1 MVLFKALGAIS
12 SNVDLINEDEAEK
25 IVGADV
31 YINFS
36 NAENLTNDMLMSLAY
51 NPIIMNIDPY
61 GNNNLAMLPLSL
73 RSEDAIVFTAG
84 KSISSLIIPYMT
96 RAVLETEAREINL
109 PMKIAAAKALDELK
123 KDR

>member
-36 NAENLTNDMLMSLAY
+36 NAESVTNEMLMSLGE
-51 NPIIMNIDPY
+51 NPIIMNMDPF
-61 GNNNLAMLPLSL
+61 GNNNLTMLPVSL
-73 RSEDAIVFTAG
+73 RTDDAIVFTAG
-84 KSISSLIIPYMT
+84 
-96 RAVLETEAREINL
+96 
-109 PMKIAAAKALDELK
+109 
-123 KDR
+123 